1 MALLTPNKA
10 RGSVFEH
17 RLISSLPP
25 DIQAQVLA
33 SSDVHGSIVQAIHSG
48 KVDRL
53 HEQLIACWQDLKNET
68 TKSND
73 LASGNNTLV
82 ANVKDLMLKN
92 MELSTNM
99 TKMQEAFGAKQEE
112 VKQLQTQAL
121 GQLALLRVQA
131 LVAQTFELY
140 EYSIPRLFVVLLQDT
155 SSQDPTNLFSNKF
168 RLYFLCECGGHTK
181 LTDPKNNKAL
191 EGSDLRKLE
200 TFLKNNGGN
209 KVPGNL
215 YLAVAHDGHVKWV
228 CIDHYRENHQ
238 ENAAKA
244 FRDTVESMEGSFD
257 ENMGRVT
264 IHLRSKTQADNLYQ
278 ALERAR
284 SVFELDI
291 TLDWDT
297 TQSDFKKLRDTLCIS
312 SIGALRIDLKRQ
324 GGPTSDIL
332 NRNKRHDP
340 ILDIMRHPSIHSIA
354 IIEAPETFVQRSSLQ
369 SRNDDD
375 FSNLRH
381 LSIDLSSLKN
391 DVPESKRWFPGHQ
404 TSHD

>member
-1 MALLTPNKA
+1 MINSNCSLIGPGTHLTEWGRKAASLTDADQTTQSFRLDGGTQVVNIACDQDDGQNVIYWHDIVDIFPGIQHVKNGDVAIKRLKTLVITGKTIDENTSSTPVGEGRVVLDVILSTSTAVLPDSLLEEDSGALQSKEMALLTPNKA

-181 LTDPKNNKAL
+181 LTDPK
-191 EGSDLRKLE
+191 
-200 TFLKNNGGN
+200 
-209 KVPGNL
+209 VP
-215 YLAVAHDGHVKWV
+215 HD
-228 CIDHYRENHQ
+228 
-238 ENAAKA
+238 
-244 FRDTVESMEGSFD
+244 
-257 ENMGRVT
+257 
-264 IHLRSKTQADNLYQ
+264 IHLAKH
-278 ALERAR
+278 E
-284 SVFELDI
+284 
-291 TLDWDT
+291 
-297 TQSDFKKLRDTLCIS
+297 
-312 SIGALRIDLKRQ
+312 
-324 GGPTSDIL
+324 
-332 NRNKRHDP
+332 
-340 ILDIMRHPSIHSIA
+340 
-354 IIEAPETFVQRSSLQ
+354 
-369 SRNDDD
+369 
-375 FSNLRH
+375 
-381 LSIDLSSLKN
+381 
-391 DVPESKRWFPGHQ
+391 
-404 TSHD
+404 